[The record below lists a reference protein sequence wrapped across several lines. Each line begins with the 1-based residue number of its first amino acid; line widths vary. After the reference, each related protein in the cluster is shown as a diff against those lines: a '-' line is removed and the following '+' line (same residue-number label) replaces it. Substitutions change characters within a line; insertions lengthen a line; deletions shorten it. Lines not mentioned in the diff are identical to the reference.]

1 MKEKLAIIGA
11 GYLQKPL
18 VEKANNLGIETHVFA
33 WREGCVVDDIA
44 DFYYPISIINKEEIL
59 EVCAKVQIDG
69 IVSIASDIAM
79 PSVNFIADK
88 LHLVGN
94 SIEATEIST
103 NKFKMRSALKK
114 DGIRSPKFELF
125 SQPDFTGAE
134 GFEFPLIVKPV
145 DRSGSRGVTK
155 VNSIDQVN
163 QAIKKALSHSLNGQ
177 SIVEEFILGQEYSV
191 EGISYDGQCHILAIT
206 EKDTTGPPFFVEQ
219 QHHQPALITEIQKKN
234 IISTIKRAL
243 TALSI
248 EYGAS
253 HTEIFIGQNDEITI
267 GEVAGRMGGDF
278 IGSHLVELSTG
289 YDYLKGVI
297 DIALGRFDKIEKKI
311 NNPQYSGV
319 YFITPKA
326 GVITDIIDRSKDF
339 EEMVECI
346 GLKSIG
352 DRIEDEVQDSSMR
365 AGLLVYKSK
374 EGRLEIDPANVLDI
388 RTSKHKP

>member
-33 WREGCVVDDIA
+33 WREGCVVEDIA

-59 EVCAKVQIDG
+59 EVCANVQIDG

-79 PSVNFIADK
+79 PTVNFIADR
-88 LHLVGN
+88 LQLVGN
-94 SIEATEIST
+94 SNEATEIST

-114 DGIRSPKFELF
+114 AGIRSPKFELF
-125 SQPDFTGAE
+125 GEADFTGAE

-177 SIVEEFILGQEYSV
+177 CIVEEFIQGKEYSV
-191 EGISYDGQCHILAIT
+191 EVLSWKGQHQILAIT
-206 EKDTTGPPFFVEQ
+206 EKGTTGPPFFVEQ
-219 QHHQPALITEIQKKN
+219 QHHQPALITGIQKKN
-234 IISTIKRAL
+234 IIRTVKSAL
-243 TALSI
+243 TALSL

-253 HTEIFIGQNDEITI
+253 HTEIFIGQNDEIRI

-297 DIALGRFDKIEKKI
+297 SIALGRFGKIEKEI
-311 NNPQYSGV
+311 NTPQYSGV

-326 GVITDIIDRSKDF
+326 GVITVMVDRSKDF
-339 EEMVECI
+339 EDVVESI
-346 GLKSIG
+346 RLKSIG
-352 DRIEDEVQDSSMR
+352 DSIEEEVQDSSMR
-365 AGLLVYKSK
+365 AGLIVYKSK

-388 RTSKHKP
+388 ITSKH

>member
-79 PSVNFIADK
+79 PTVNFIADR

-114 DGIRSPKFELF
+114 AGIKSPKFELF
-125 SQPDFTGAE
+125 SDADFTGVE

-177 SIVEEFILGQEYSV
+177 CIVEEFIMGQEYSV
-191 EGISYDGQCHILAIT
+191 EGLSWKGQHQILAIT
-206 EKDTTGPPFFVEQ
+206 EKGTTGPPFFVEQ
-219 QHHQPALITEIQKKN
+219 QHHQPALITEIQKKS
-234 IISTIKRAL
+234 IIRTVKSAL
-243 TALSI
+243 TALSL

-253 HTEIFIGQNDEITI
+253 HTEIFIAQNDEITI

-289 YDYLKGVI
+289 YDYLKGVV
-297 DIALGRFDKIEKKI
+297 DIALGRFGKIEKEI
-311 NNPQYSGV
+311 NTPQYSGV

-326 GVITDIIDRSKDF
+326 GVITGIIDRSKDF
-339 EEMVECI
+339 EEVVDCI

-352 DRIEDEVQDSSMR
+352 DCIEEEVQDSSMR
-365 AGLLVYKSK
+365 AGLIVYKSK
-374 EGRLEIDPANVLDI
+374 VGRLEIDPAKVLDI

>member
-18 VEKANNLGIETHVFA
+18 VKKANNLGIETHVFA
-33 WREGCVVDDIA
+33 WREGCVADDIA
-44 DFYYPISIINKEEIL
+44 DFYYPISIINREEIL
-59 EVCAKVQIDG
+59 DVCANVQIDG

-79 PSVNFIADK
+79 PTVNFIADR

-94 SIEATEIST
+94 SIEATERST
-103 NKFKMRSALKK
+103 NKFNMRSALNKA
-114 DGIRSPKFELF
+114 GIRSPKFELF
-125 SQPDFTGAE
+125 SEADFTGAE

-177 SIVEEFILGQEYSV
+177 CIVEEYILGKEYSV
-191 EGISYDGQCHILAIT
+191 EGISFKGQHHILAIT
-206 EKDTTGPPFFVEQ
+206 EKGTTGPPSFVEQ
-219 QHHQPALITEIQKKN
+219 QHHQPAPITEIQKKN
-234 IISTIKRAL
+234 IISSVKKAL
-243 TALSI
+243 TALSL

-297 DIALGRFDKIEKKI
+297 DIALGRFGNIETEI
-311 NNPQYSGV
+311 NTLQYSGV

-326 GVITDIIDRSKDF
+326 GVITDIIDCSADF
-339 EEMVECI
+339 EDVVESL

-352 DRIEDEVQDSSMR
+352 DSIEEEVQDSSMR
-365 AGLLVYKSK
+365 AGLITYKSK

-388 RTSKHKP
+388 RTTKH